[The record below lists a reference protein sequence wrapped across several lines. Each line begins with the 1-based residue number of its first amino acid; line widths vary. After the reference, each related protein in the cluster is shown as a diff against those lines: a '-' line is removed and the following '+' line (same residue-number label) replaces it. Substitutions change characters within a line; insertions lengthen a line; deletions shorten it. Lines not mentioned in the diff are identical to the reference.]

1 MNKIL
6 PDFSGNPKSPEQK
19 QAETAETSR
28 SKQKQ
33 LKQAEASRNIQ
44 GSIILME
51 IIRVSTA
58 DQKTNPDSEH
68 TE

>member
-1 MNKIL
+1 MNETF
-6 PDFSGNPKSPEQK
+6 PDLSGNPKSPERNSGK
-19 QAETAETSR
+19 
-28 SKQKQ
+28 KQK
-33 LKQAEASRNIQ
+33 LQ

>member
-1 MNKIL
+1 MNKTL

-28 SKQKQ
+28 SKQ
-33 LKQAEASRNIQ
+33 KQAEASRNIQ